1 MSESMNM
8 RLLAAKLPAVG
19 GFTAATHGA
28 RGRWCEN
35 LHVSMCVCVCRLDIK
50 CG

>member
-1 MSESMNM
+1 MSESTNV

-19 GFTAATHGA
+19 GFTSATHGA

-35 LHVSMCVCVCRLDIK
+35 LHACMCLCVCVCVPVQA
-50 CG
+50 